1 MSIWLILVTL
11 HALSAAGCFITG
23 FMLLSPRRAKRHPVI
38 IKLFIASL
46 IGMIIFMVGATIS
59 HWQEITPTERIVFSG
74 LPLLGIFMLYRGI
87 KAAKKLRNHTPVKYI
102 DDIGFSLI
110 SLLNGFVIVALIDL
124 NASPVL
130 VVGAALAGTFI
141 GGKYIKSTKSKLKVI

>member
-11 HALSAAGCFITG
+11 HALFAVGCFITG
-23 FMLLSPRRAKRHPVI
+23 FMLLSPHRAKRYPVI

-46 IGMIIFMVGATIS
+46 IGMIIFMVAATIS
-59 HWQEITPTERIVFSG
+59 HWQEISPTERIVFSG

-87 KAAKKLRNHTPVKYI
+87 MAAKKLRSSTPVEHI

-110 SLLNGFVIVALIDL
+110 SLFNGFIIVALIDL
-124 NASPVL
+124 NASPFL
-130 VVGAALAGTFI
+130 ILAASLAGTLI
-141 GGKYIKSTKSKLKVI
+141 GSRYIKSTKSKLKAI